1 MTKPLNKIKAAMLA
15 PEAGVAEPKRAKSSS
30 FAAQVLDLEVC
41 ETASRAMTMDHE
53 HRSVAFVLA
62 ALPAEREK
70 LRNNVSPAVRR
81 AKEKI
86 DGADYKVEIADVLT
100 GSTLFLVALVTR
112 VA

>member
-30 FAAQVLDLEVC
+30 FAAQVLDLDIG
-41 ETASRAMTMDHE
+41 ETASRA
-53 HRSVAFVLA
+53 VVPIA
-62 ALPAEREK
+62 AGCFTDLLKDLPAEREK
-70 LRNNVSPAVRR
+70 LRNNVGPAVRR
-81 AKEKI
+81 AKEKVE
-86 DGADYKVEIADVLT
+86 GSDYKVEIADVLT